1 MCTNRV
7 IPAKNVDGN
16 QTGSLFVDQVRLCG
30 CLDESAATRWLP
42 TAAAGSPE
50 RSVSRQCK

>member
-30 CLDESAATRWLP
+30 CLAPCVYQMHRAIVGPR
-42 TAAAGSPE
+42 
-50 RSVSRQCK
+50 RFQV